1 MGFSEAFEEEL
12 IEEDFIEKTIP
23 HVKWLRETFEP
34 MVTKG
39 EKVEYSIRQE
49 TLNDEN
55 YIFMDIIAPEL
66 TLDFQEAYEHGFHLG
81 SCPFYI
87 SKIVCKKMIF
97 TSLCRMAQHR
107 DKKMIDGKPNKDF
120 HPLALPTDFS
130 YEGTSDFSMIKVE
143 AEIWDLTKMSYNF
156 KPFKPNGTL
165 DGTILPR
172 IVGAPPRMIRN
183 ENAFNL
189 L

>member
-1 MGFSEAFEEEL
+1 MGFSEAFEEEF

-39 EKVEYSIRQE
+39 EKVEYSIRRE

-66 TLDFQEAYEHGFHLG
+66 TLDFQEAYENGFHLG
-81 SCPFYI
+81 SCPYYV

-97 TSLCRMAQHR
+97 TSLYRMAHR
-107 DKKMIDGKPNKDF
+107 DKKIIDGKPNKDF
-120 HPLALPTDFS
+120 HPLALPSDF
-130 YEGTSDFSMIKVE
+130 YGGTSDFSMIKVE

-156 KPFKPNGTL
+156 RPFKPNGTL
-165 DGTILPR
+165 DGTVLPR
-172 IVGAPPRMIRN
+172 ITGAPPRIIRN
-183 ENAFNL
+183 DNAFNL